1 MMSVHSP
8 AIRRALHR
16 NSPATCRSSSLW
28 PSAELSFCHR
38 PVSLRTLSGL
48 SPDLLPGAH
57 HALPSLALSRAL
69 PPLSPRLLTGLSPA
83 LLLGALHPAPSLA
96 LSRALPPLSLRLL
109 SSSDAGSFAQ
119 STLSSFAWGS
129 SPPAFTSAFALVAT
143 AISAATHRPNRR
155 LSCLALITPYLHLRF
170 RSGCHRYLC
179 GYSPVSLWIFYQ
191 ELPACFSSSLCPVS
205 ACLSLSAI
213 LLYTRQK
220 YMSMHP
226 KLFFSVKKNL
236 YFA

>member
-1 MMSVHSP
+1 MAFGRTLILSP
-8 AIRRALHR
+8 SGI
-16 NSPATCRSSSLW
+16 SPNTLRPLAGSLAWRSS
-28 PSAELSFCHR
+28 R
-38 PVSLRTLSGL
+38 PAFTFAFALVAT
-48 SPDLLPGAH
+48 AIAAATH
-57 HALPSLALSRAL
+57 WALPSS
-69 PPLSPRLLTGLSPA
+69 